1 MEIKETMVTMT
12 KCKNPNCNC
21 ESCDCESCDCDEK
34 E

>member
-1 MEIKETMVTMT
+1 MEIKESMVTMT
-12 KCKNPNCNC
+12 KCNNPNCNC